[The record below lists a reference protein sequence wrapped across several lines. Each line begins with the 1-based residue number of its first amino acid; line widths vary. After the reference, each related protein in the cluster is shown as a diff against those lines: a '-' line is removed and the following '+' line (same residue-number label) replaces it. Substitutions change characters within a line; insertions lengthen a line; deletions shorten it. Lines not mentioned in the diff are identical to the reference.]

1 MFVRRKHNKSGSC
14 SIQVV
19 AKVDGK
25 YRVQKSFGSS
35 RDEAVL
41 ASLEQKAKQW
51 ANEHEFGED
60 LFAPDGAADYD
71 AMMAGIGQDQLR
83 LVGPDLIMP
92 KEKVDKGDYW
102 KIAAASL
109 VGLFIPQMT
118 FLMAITLTSAIDTAI
133 IGTLGPIFTMFF
145 AFFFLGE
152 PITGKK
158 AGGVALSFAGILFLI
173 FNSVHAGG
181 AAVTSPRVIVLL
193 LVNILSFSL
202 YLGLFRPLIS
212 KYSVVTLM
220 KWTFL
225 FSLIVSLPIS
235 AKDLVSTDFMSI
247 PITVR
252 WEIGYLI
259 FFATFVA
266 YFLIPYGQKFIRPTL
281 VSMYSYVQPIIAA
294 IVSILS
300 GIDTLTWQKAL
311 ASTLV
316 VGGVIL
322 VSRSRAATIQ
332 HK

>member
-1 MFVRRKHNKSGSC
+1 MLKGHL
-14 SIQVV
+14 SI
-19 AKVDGK
+19 AAA
-25 YRVQKSFGSS
+25 YTIFGLNLVFCKDIANSES
-35 RDEAVL
+35 VSPYVL
-41 ASLEQKAKQW
+41 FTLRAIGASA
-51 ANEHEFGED
+51 
-60 LFAPDGAADYD
+60 LFW
-71 AMMAGIGQDQLR
+71 L
-83 LVGPDLIMP
+83 LSLFMP
-92 KEKVDKGDYW
+92 KEKVDRGDYW

-118 FLMAITLTSAIDTAI
+118 FLMAITMTSAIDTAI

-145 AFFFLGE
+145 AFFFLKE

-181 AAVTSPRVIVLL
+181 AAVTSPWGIALL
-193 LVNILSFSL
+193 LVNSLSFSL

-212 KYSVVTLM
+212 KYSVVTFM

-235 AKDLVSTDFMSI
+235 AKGLITTDYTAI
-247 PITVR
+247 PVNVR

-281 VSMYSYVQPIIAA
+281 VSMYSYGQPIIAA
-294 IVSILS
+294 IVSIWAGL
-300 GIDTLTWQKAL
+300 DTLSWQKIL
-311 ASTLV
+311 ASALV

-322 VSRSRAATIQ
+322 VSKSRAA
-332 HK
+332 HS